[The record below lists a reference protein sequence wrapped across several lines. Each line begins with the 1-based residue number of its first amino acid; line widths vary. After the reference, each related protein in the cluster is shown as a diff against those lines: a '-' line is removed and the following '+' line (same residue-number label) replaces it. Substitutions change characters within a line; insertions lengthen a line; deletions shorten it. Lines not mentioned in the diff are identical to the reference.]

1 MNKHML
7 KIVFNCFKSAP
18 DHSLKLIFINK
29 DFALKISSEMGDFKI
44 TP

>member
-7 KIVFNCFKSAP
+7 AIVFNCFKSAP
-18 DHSLKLIFINK
+18 DHSLNLVFITN
-29 DFALKISSEMGDFKI
+29 DFALRIFSETGHLKI